1 MRPVLLGTILLL
13 LPVWGSAGDLRL
25 RSGVVL
31 KDARIVQISEQL
43 VTIVHQGGSVGV
55 EPAEVDLEVLAR
67 AHLELEREIAERA
80 QRASTAAANAK
91 ERQARVDAQKAEQ
104 AKVAQALAESR
115 AGTARAEGSVP
126 NPTGNGKMARQ
137 GFNSSARVLELKAA
151 FPPKSVGTANVFIPR
166 SGQGARS
173 YIVSSS
179 VTNLPDGGN
188 ISTNTVKSRVQGR
201 VEPFTY
207 DVPSIDVYNWY
218 RSMLQ
223 TTTLEALPRTLQMI
237 EARLVED
244 RQKAQAASGGS
255 SMSGAAQARQT
266 LVWFEKVLRP
276 HLNEWRTLL
285 R

>member
-1 MRPVLLGTILLL
+1 
-13 LPVWGSAGDLRL
+13 
-25 RSGVVL
+25 
-31 KDARIVQISEQL
+31 
-43 VTIVHQGGSVGV
+43 
-55 EPAEVDLEVLAR
+55 
-67 AHLELEREIAERA
+67 
-80 QRASTAAANAK
+80 
-91 ERQARVDAQKAEQ
+91 
-104 AKVAQALAESR
+104 
-115 AGTARAEGSVP
+115 
-126 NPTGNGKMARQ
+126 MARQ
-137 GFNSSARVLELKAA
+137 GSNSSARVLELKAA

-237 EARLVED
+237 EARLV
-244 RQKAQAASGGS
+244 
-255 SMSGAAQARQT
+255 
-266 LVWFEKVLRP
+266 
-276 HLNEWRTLL
+276 HLYFK
-285 R
+285 